1 MPSSPPWLATLQRV
15 REHRR
20 DAALQSLARSLRAA
34 TQIRDAAT
42 SVEAMIS
49 SLGQAQQQSRHAERL
64 DSERLRQIRQD
75 RDDLRSQRT
84 NLLHQQAAAE
94 AVVHREQANAAAKD
108 SEAEVLRR
116 LQDRLDSA
124 HSQAQR
130 RRDEQSPLDVA
141 VSLCNERRSS

>member
-1 MPSSPPWLATLQRV
+1 MSSSSPWLATLLRV

-20 DAALQSLARSLRAA
+20 DTARQSLAQSLRTA
-34 TQIRDAAT
+34 TQIRDT
-42 SVEAMIS
+42 TTRVESMIS
-49 SLGQAQQQSRHAERL
+49 GLGQAQQQSGHAERL

-84 NLLHQQAAAE
+84 DLLRQQVAAE
-94 AVVHREQANAAAKD
+94 DVVRQAQANATAKD
-108 SEAEVLRR
+108 AEAEVLRR

-124 HSQAQR
+124 HRQAQR

-141 VSLCNERRSS
+141 VSLCNEGLSG